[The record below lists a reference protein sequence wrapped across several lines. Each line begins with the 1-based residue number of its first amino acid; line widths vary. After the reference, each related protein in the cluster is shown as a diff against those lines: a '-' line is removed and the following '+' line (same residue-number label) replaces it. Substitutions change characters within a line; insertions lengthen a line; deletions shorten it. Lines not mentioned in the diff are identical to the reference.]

1 MLAAMLGHTACVTA
15 LLRADANTE
24 LRHRYGDTAVQMAE
38 ANGHA
43 AIVELIRQHS
53 SSPQPPAASSSGSH
67 DGTRMAFWRRRASAR
82 I

>member
-67 DGTRMAFWRRRASAR
+67 DGTRMAYWRRRAR